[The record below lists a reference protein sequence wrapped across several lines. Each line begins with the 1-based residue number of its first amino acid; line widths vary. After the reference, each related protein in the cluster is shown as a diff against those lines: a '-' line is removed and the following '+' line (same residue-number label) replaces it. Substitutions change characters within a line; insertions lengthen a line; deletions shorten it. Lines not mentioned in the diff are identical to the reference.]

1 MSTMIDTVMTAI
13 TLTFVFIFICLIIGA
28 LSIKFI
34 EYLEDDK
41 Q

>member
-1 MSTMIDTVMTAI
+1 MIDTVMTTI
-13 TLTFVFIFICLIIGA
+13 SFIFVFIFICLIISA

>member
-1 MSTMIDTVMTAI
+1 MIDTVLTTI
-13 TLTFVFIFICLIIGA
+13 TFIFVFIFICLIIGA